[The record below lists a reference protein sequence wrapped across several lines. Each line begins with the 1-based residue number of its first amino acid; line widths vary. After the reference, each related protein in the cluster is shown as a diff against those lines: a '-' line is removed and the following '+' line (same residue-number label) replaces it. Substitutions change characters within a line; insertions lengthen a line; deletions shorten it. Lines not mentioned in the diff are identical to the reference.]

1 MQLHDSVAIITG
13 SSSGIGRATALAFA
27 EQGCHI
33 AINYSRNDAGAK
45 AVAKECEQFGVK
57 TLVMKADVAED
68 ADCKALVAATAE
80 TLGAPSILIN
90 NAGTTKFCD
99 HGNLN
104 GLTKEDFLS
113 IYSVNTVGAFQMVRA
128 AENFLRQHPIAH
140 VINMASIAGIT
151 GVGSS
156 IAYAASKGAMVTM
169 TMSLARVMGPE
180 IRVNAICPGFVQ
192 GEWLEQGL
200 GKENYQA
207 MLSRAQKVAPLNDT
221 ATPERIAQTAVGIV
235 TGMDW
240 STGETIIVDG
250 GSHLQTAP
258 LRR

>member
-1 MQLHDSVAIITG
+1 
-13 SSSGIGRATALAFA
+13 
-27 EQGCHI
+27 
-33 AINYSRNDAGAK
+33 
-45 AVAKECEQFGVK
+45 
-57 TLVMKADVAED
+57 LV
-68 ADCKALVAATAE
+68 
-80 TLGAPSILIN
+80 N

-99 HGNLN
+99 HSNLN
-104 GLTKEDFLS
+104 GLNKEDFLS

-128 AENFLRQHPIAH
+128 AEPYLRQHSVAH

-169 TMSLARVMGPE
+169 TMSLARVLGPH

-207 MLSRAQKVAPLNDT
+207 TLARAQKVAPLNDT
-221 ATPERIAQTAVGIV
+221 ATPERIAATALGIV
-235 TGMDW
+235 TGLDW